1 MNKRINV
8 WIGTLILV
16 VVGFF
21 VVSYF
26 YKEYKIKSPLD
37 SEFMSD
43 ILIADIEP
51 EKAIDG
57 IDHIVIYS
65 FENHK
70 TYSLKDEE
78 IKIILKELKGI
89 KIKRKN
95 IFFETIDNHYAVSF
109 GGTTKIKS
117 FNIFISNE
125 NSVKF
130 DFERNV
136 FNIVEGSFLNSL
148 TNIIEKT
155 AKKGE

>member
-1 MNKRINV
+1 
-8 WIGTLILV
+8 
-16 VVGFF
+16 
-21 VVSYF
+21 
-26 YKEYKIKSPLD
+26 
-37 SEFMSD
+37 MSD

-95 IFFETIDNHYAVSF
+95 IFFETIDNHYAVAF
-109 GGTTKIKS
+109 GGTTKIKP
-117 FNIFISNE
+117 FNMFVSNE

-130 DFERNV
+130 NFERNV
-136 FNIVEGSFLNSL
+136 FNIVEGSFLYSL

>member
-1 MNKRINV
+1 MA
-8 WIGTLILV
+8 
-16 VVGFF
+16 
-21 VVSYF
+21 
-26 YKEYKIKSPLD
+26 
-37 SEFMSD
+37 D

-70 TYSLKDEE
+70 TYSFKDEE

-109 GGTTKIKS
+109 GGTTKIKP
-117 FNIFISNE
+117 FNMFISSE
-125 NSVKF
+125 NSVWF
-130 DFERNV
+130 DFRKRNV

-155 AKKGE
+155 ANKGE

>member
-1 MNKRINV
+1 
-8 WIGTLILV
+8 
-16 VVGFF
+16 
-21 VVSYF
+21 
-26 YKEYKIKSPLD
+26 
-37 SEFMSD
+37 MSD

>member
-1 MNKRINV
+1 M
-8 WIGTLILV
+8 V

-21 VVSYF
+21 IVSNF

-37 SEFMSD
+37 SEFLSD
-43 ILIADIEP
+43 ILIADIEA

-95 IFFETIDNHYAVSF
+95 ISFETIDNHYAVSF

-117 FNIFISNE
+117 FNMFISNE

-136 FNIVEGSFLNSL
+136 FNIVEGSFVNSL
-148 TNIIEKT
+148 TTIIEKT
-155 AKKGE
+155 ANKGE